1 MVGGEEA
8 AAASPLQQIRSR
20 GELLARRKVQQQPGS
35 RGAAEACGGG
45 RKYGG
50 GKGGR
55 WREGRPRRQR
65 RVVTGGEETAA
76 ALDSKELKT
85 DIFTH
90 IDAGSSHQCRLRG
103 AGWENWYGTEVL
115 LCSSGFF

>member
-1 MVGGEEA
+1 M
-8 AAASPLQQIRSR
+8 
-20 GELLARRKVQQQPGS
+20 
-35 RGAAEACGGG
+35 
-45 RKYGG
+45 
-50 GKGGR
+50 
-55 WREGRPRRQR
+55 
-65 RVVTGGEETAA
+65 TGGEETAA